1 MGDHSHAIA
10 LGDAGGGSVGDQDAG
25 RGGDDFDGRTVGVFE
40 VENAAEELAGEDGFS
55 EIGDGFE
62 EAGDGGET
70 VVVAMEGLDPAGGFC
85 ALGNGAGEEPEVAE
99 DVREAGLGEAV
110 DTSGDGF
117 AAAEFGGDNEL
128 ALALGFRGE
137 EAGAGDVGIEK
148 AELREEG
155 FGGGELGGVI
165 YLVGVGAGDEVE
177 AAAAGVE
184 IDDDVG
190 EGEEDSREK
199 VGENLAG
206 GALGVAG
213 EAAVEVAAVEGG
225 EARRG
230 VGGGWIEG
238 GD

>member
-1 MGDHSHAIA
+1 MVSWAITA
-10 LGDAGGGSVGDQDAG
+10 TQSPWATREGSVGDQDAG

-128 ALALGFRGE
+128 ALALGFRG
-137 EAGAGDVGIEK
+137 GGRSRRRRY
-148 AELREEG
+148 RE
-155 FGGGELGGVI
+155 
-165 YLVGVGAGDEVE
+165 
-177 AAAAGVE
+177 
-184 IDDDVG
+184 
-190 EGEEDSREK
+190 SRTP
-199 VGENLAG
+199 
-206 GALGVAG
+206 
-213 EAAVEVAAVEGG
+213 
-225 EARRG
+225 
-230 VGGGWIEG
+230 
-238 GD
+238 